1 MLMAGSTS
9 WMRDLAFHYE
19 AMRNANPDDRLMI
32 VFDIDGTIL
41 DVRHMILSV
50 LMAYDREHG
59 TRFFWNLTCED
70 IATTDN
76 NMGTLLRG
84 FGFPAHVREG
94 IAAWCVANFW
104 SKAAIL
110 GSHRPF
116 HGVLDVIR
124 WFQLQ
129 PNTYVGLN
137 SGRSEVLRS
146 ETLQALNT
154 LGEEYHVK
162 FPDTLLYMNTG
173 LPISESKVQGIR
185 GFREQGYHIIAVI
198 DNDQDILKAIAEK
211 EPSSSMLLL
220 HADIVLD
227 SSPLQRPLGKVN
239 SHLFDLTE
247 LITERRLPQHIEFV
261 WHGVDDESTL
271 RQFLVSPV
279 QWAELHVRLDEK
291 GQDLIARR
299 KRYAELPATPGE
311 HCPRLEEFL
320 YILGEAGRGVKLD
333 LKDPGLTGRVLSLLK
348 ASGFTD
354 ERIWITI
361 NLEEFRRGGLKLIMD
376 EFPKAIKQCP
386 VDSLG
391 SMMND
396 SPDEAQKFL
405 GTLISSGIDR
415 FSVNWSTPGS
425 RRLIIQL
432 QNWDFD
438 VNIYNVPD
446 LEAFLQAALLLPK
459 SITAY
464 FNFPKW
470 FYTGISDEADHYYRK
485 IPVRMAV

>member
-1 MLMAGSTS
+1 MRRNTS

-19 AMRNANPDDRLMI
+19 AMRGANPNDRLMI

-41 DVRHMILSV
+41 DIRHMILSV
-50 LMAYDREHG
+50 LNAYDRDHG
-59 TRFFWNLTCED
+59 TRFFWNLSCED
-70 IATTDN
+70 IATTESDIS
-76 NMGTLLRG
+76 TLLRG
-84 FGFPAHVREG
+84 FGFPSQIRER
-94 IAAWCVANFW
+94 IVAWCEENFW
-104 SKAAIL
+104 STATIL

-129 PNTYVGLN
+129 PNTFVGLN
-137 SGRSEVLRS
+137 SGRFEALRS
-146 ETLQALNT
+146 ETLRALNT

-162 FPDTLLYMNTG
+162 FPDSLLYMNTG
-173 LPISESKVQGIR
+173 LPIAESKVHGIR
-185 GFREQGYHIIAVI
+185 WFRDQGYLIIAVI
-198 DNDQDILKAIAEK
+198 DNDQDILNAIAET
-211 EPSSSMLLL
+211 ELSGDMLHL
-220 HADIVLD
+220 HADIIFD
-227 SSPLQRPLGKVN
+227 PSPAKGPLGKMSN
-239 SHLFDLTE
+239 HLFDLTE
-247 LITERRLPQHIEFV
+247 LITERRMPQHIEFV

-271 RQFLVSPV
+271 RQFLVSSV
-279 QWAELHVRLDEK
+279 QWAELHVRLDDK
-291 GQDLIARR
+291 GQDLIVRR
-299 KRYAELPATPGE
+299 KRFAEFPATPGE

-333 LKDPGLTGRVLSLLK
+333 LKDPGLTERVLGLLK
-348 ASGFTD
+348 ASGFTN

-361 NLEEFRRGGLKLIMD
+361 NLEEVRRGGLKLIMD
-376 EFPKAIKQCP
+376 EFPKALKQCP

-391 SMMND
+391 HMM
-396 SPDEAQKFL
+396 SASSAEALKFL
-405 GTLISSGIDR
+405 RMLCSCGIDR

-425 RRLIIQL
+425 RRIIIQL

-446 LEAFLQAALLLPK
+446 LEGFLQAALLLPK

-470 FYTGISDEADHYYRK
+470 FYTGISEEGENRYRK
-485 IPVRMAV
+485 VPVRMAI